1 MATVQLDSLGI
12 ERGETSLREQ
22 LVEYLQSHPYT
33 HDGSSHLREF
43 VSAPVDSE
51 DPSNA
56 DTEPPS
62 EQDVFISS
70 IEDPQMRQQL
80 RWLRYLER
88 LNAGA
93 WGNHIAVQGL
103 ANMLRVNI
111 HIISTLNPDMEVIR
125 TSHTTPTGVIY
136 LGLIDQ
142 FHYQALK
149 TIHPSS
155 NLSSANQSDQPESQP
170 EEHDKEFV
178 EDQEAFKHQAQLRG
192 LPYDSF
198 LLREDTVDAKQT
210 MCLLQVKVKSRSVF
224 LVTSTLR
231 KCAILR
237 NIQPEDVDSLLREK
251 PDLLCTRCRW
261 QICKRR

>member
-1 MATVQLDSLGI
+1 
-12 ERGETSLREQ
+12 
-22 LVEYLQSHPYT
+22 
-33 HDGSSHLREF
+33 
-43 VSAPVDSE
+43 
-51 DPSNA
+51 
-56 DTEPPS
+56 
-62 EQDVFISS
+62 
-70 IEDPQMRQQL
+70 MRQQL

-93 WGNHIAVQGL
+93 WGDHIAVQGL

-192 LPYDSF
+192 LTYDSL
-198 LLREDTVDAKQT
+198 LLREDTVDATTDNVFAVAPGEGQKPIGILSDQHFEE
-210 MCLLQVKVKSRSVF
+210 MCNPTKYPTGRCGLIAE
-224 LVTSTLR
+224 R
-231 KCAILR
+231 KNRLTVR
-237 NIQPEDVDSLLREK
+237 KYFNQ
-251 PDLLCTRCRW
+251 
-261 QICKRR
+261 